1 MKYKIQGHDSFIKD
15 SHTNS
20 VINSDKTAYSKYMQS
35 VRARQKQSDQMRN
48 VVREINTLKNDMLEI
63 KSLLKE
69 VVNGR

>member
-1 MKYKIQGHDSFIKD
+1 MKYKVQGHDGLYKD
-15 SHTNS
+15 GQTNAI
-20 VINSDKTAYSKYMQS
+20 INVDRSSYQQYMQS